1 MLWIALA
8 AIVAISALLL
18 LGRARGA
25 AVRVAALAL
34 ILLALANPSFTREDR
49 EPLSSVAAVV
59 IDKSPSQNFG
69 TRNQETAKAQEALV
83 DTLKK
88 IKGLEVRVVEAGQAD
103 GETDGTKLFGAL
115 SSALSDVPVDRVAGA
130 FLITDGRV
138 HDIPANAAA
147 LGFQAPVHAL
157 VTGRKD
163 ERDRRIAIS
172 AAPRFGI
179 VGQPQTITYRLD
191 DQGVTGQRAKIVVR
205 RDGEVVSERTMQSG
219 QTANVEIDIK
229 HAGPNIVE
237 IEASP
242 LENELTLVNNRAVVS
257 IDGVRDKLRVLL
269 VSGEPHSGE
278 RTWRNLLKSDAS
290 VDLVH
295 FTILRPPEKQ
305 DGTPIN
311 ELSLIAFPTRELFQ
325 QKINEFHLIIF
336 DRYAR
341 QGVLPIA
348 YFDNIARYVRAGG
361 AVLVSAG
368 PDYASTTSIWR
379 TPLDTVL
386 PAEPV
391 GVTEKPFYA
400 HLSDAG
406 KRHPVTRG
414 LEGSANEPPRWSRF
428 FRTVDTRNA
437 ITPPV
442 MTGADGK
449 PLLLLS
455 RFGEGRVALL
465 LSDHIW
471 LWARGFEGGGPHLD
485 LLRRTSHWLMKQ
497 PDLDE
502 EALRL
507 QIQGKD
513 LVVLRQTMA
522 DNVPPVTVTS
532 PSGATKRTHADRKR
546 PRHLALHPSRQRTRP
561 LAGDRR
567 HAESPD
573 QCRADQSE
581 GIFRSHLHDRDAEAA
596 GAGDRRRRAA
606 RGRRRQHR
614 SAPCGAGA
622 RLRHLPRRWLDGRQD
637 ARRQRRQGRRRAADV
652 RRPDRAAAAA
662 RCVCSD
668 VDARGALSYV
678 DGRLVGYAALSARTP
693 SGKRIGQSGP
703 FLDVHSRFARNK
715 ARVEARL
722 DRVLVHAGADED
734 DLLSAIAIEF
744 VPVLLQRLPPERI
757 VRPAVGRHI
766 GPPKPETFGS
776 DDRAGLTQFTQPL
789 RTRSDPEMSLRADN
803 AGPSLPAGTDGI
815 SSGSN
820 GRRAR

>member
-1 MLWIALA
+1 MQYGIAFTPLVPTFVLWLGLG
-8 AIVAISALLL
+8 AIVVVAGLLL

-25 AVRVAALAL
+25 AIRVAALAL

-59 IDKSPSQNFG
+59 IDKSPSQGFG
-69 TRNQETAKAQEALV
+69 NRTEETARAQQALV
-83 DTLKK
+83 DRLKQ

-103 GETDGTKLFGAL
+103 GETDGTRLFGAL
-115 SSALSDVPVDRVAGA
+115 SSTLSDVPTDRVAGA
-130 FLITDGRV
+130 FMITDGRV
-138 HDIPANAAA
+138 HDIPASAAA
-147 LGFQAPVHAL
+147 LGFSAPVHAL
-157 VTGRKD
+157 ITGQKD

-179 VGQPQTITYRLD
+179 VGQVQTITYRLD
-191 DQGVTGQRAKIVVR
+191 DQGVSGERARVVVR
-205 RDGEVVSERTMQSG
+205 RDGDVINERTVQSG
-219 QTANVEIDIK
+219 QTVNVDIDIK

-242 LENELTLVNNRAVVS
+242 LENELTLVNNRAVVA

-269 VSGEPHSGE
+269 VSGEPHAGE

-325 QKINEFHLIIF
+325 QKINEFQLIIF

-368 PDYASTTSIWR
+368 PDYASSTSIWR
-379 TPLDTVL
+379 TPLDSVL

-406 KRHPVTRG
+406 KRHPVTRD
-414 LEGSANEPPRWSRF
+414 LDGSASEPPHWSRF

-437 ITPPV
+437 STPPV

-455 RFGEGRVALL
+455 RYGEGRVALL

-471 LWARGFEGGGPHLD
+471 LWARGYEGGGPHLD
-485 LLRRTSHWLMKQ
+485 LLRRMSHWLMKQ

-507 QIQGKD
+507 QTQGHD
-513 LVVLRQTMA
+513 LVVQRQTMA
-522 DNVPPVTVTS
+522 DSVTPVTVTS
-532 PSGATKRTHADRKR
+532 PSGKTRELTLTASEPGLWKSTTPADELGLWQATDGTLK
-546 PRHLALHPSRQRTRP
+546 ALINVGPVNPKEFSEVTSTPEMLKP
-561 LAGDRR
+561 LL
-567 HAESPD
+567 
-573 QCRADQSE
+573 QST
-581 GIFRSHLHDRDAEAA
+581 G
-596 GAGDRRRRAA
+596 G
-606 RGRRRQHR
+606 
-614 SAPCGAGA
+614 
-622 RLRHLPRRWLDGRQD
+622 D
-637 ARRQRRQGRRRAADV
+637 ARRI
-652 RRPDRAAAAA
+652 
-662 RCVCSD
+662 
-668 VDARGALSYV
+668 V
-678 DGRLVGYAALSARTP
+678 DGSSIDLP
-693 SGKRIGQSGP
+693 RI
-703 FLDVHSRFARNK
+703 
-715 ARVEARL
+715 
-722 DRVLVHAGADED
+722 
-734 DLLSAIAIEF
+734 
-744 VPVLLQRLPPERI
+744 VPVRASSVFHGDGWMGVKMRDASVVRGVGVLPM
-757 VRPAVGRHI
+757 
-766 GPPKPETFGS
+766 F
-776 DDRAGLTQFTQPL
+776 AGLIGLLLLLGAFAATWL
-789 RTRSDPEMSLRADN
+789 RE
-803 AGPSLPAGTDGI
+803 
-815 SSGSN
+815 
-820 GRRAR
+820 GR

>member
-1 MLWIALA
+1 MSYGIAFTPLVPSLVLWLALA
-8 AIVAISALLL
+8 AVVVIAGLLL
-18 LGRARGA
+18 LGRPRGA
-25 AVRVAALAL
+25 LVRIMALAL

-69 TRNQETAKAQEALV
+69 DRTRETAKAQEALV
-83 DTLKK
+83 DSLKK

-103 GETDGTKLFGAL
+103 GETDGTRLFGAL
-115 SSALSDVPVDRVAGA
+115 SSVLSDVPIDRVAGA

-147 LGFQAPVHAL
+147 LGFHAPVHAL
-157 VTGRKD
+157 ITGRKD

-179 VGQPQTITYRLD
+179 VGQVQTITYRLD
-191 DQGVTGQRAKIVVR
+191 DQGVSGQRAKVVVR
-205 RDGEVVSERTMQSG
+205 YDGEVINERTVLSG
-219 QTANVEIDIK
+219 QTVTVDIDIK

-242 LENELTLVNNRAVVS
+242 LENELTLVNNRAVVA

-325 QKINEFHLIIF
+325 QKINEFQLIIF

-348 YFDNIARYVRAGG
+348 YFDNIARYVRGGG

-368 PDYASTTSIWR
+368 PDYASSTSIWR
-379 TPLDTVL
+379 TPLDSVL

-400 HLSDAG
+400 TLSDVG
-406 KRHPVTRG
+406 KRHPVTRS
-414 LEGSANEPPRWSRF
+414 LEGSNTEPPHWSRF
-428 FRTVDTRNA
+428 FRTVETRNA
-437 ITPPV
+437 TSPPV

-471 LWARGFEGGGPHLD
+471 LWARGYEGGGPHLD
-485 LLRRTSHWLMKQ
+485 LLRRMSHWLMKQ

-502 EALRL
+502 EALHL
-507 QIQGKD
+507 QVRGHD
-513 LVVLRQTMA
+513 LVVRRQTMA
-522 DNVPPVTVTS
+522 DSVAPVTVTS
-532 PSGATKRTHADRKR
+532 PSGITRQLTLNASEPGTWVASIPADELGLWQATDGTLKALINVGPTNPKEFSEVTSTTDTLMPLMQATGGDSRRVVDGSGVEL
-546 PRHLALHPSRQRTRP
+546 PRILAVRASSVFR
-561 LAGDRR
+561 GD
-567 HAESPD
+567 
-573 QCRADQSE
+573 
-581 GIFRSHLHDRDAEAA
+581 GWLGVKMRDASVV
-596 GAGDRRRRAA
+596 
-606 RGRRRQHR
+606 RGV
-614 SAPCGAGA
+614 GV
-622 RLRHLPRRWLDGRQD
+622 LP
-637 ARRQRRQGRRRAADV
+637 
-652 RRPDRAAAAA
+652 
-662 RCVCSD
+662 
-668 VDARGALSYV
+668 
-678 DGRLVGYAALSARTP
+678 
-693 SGKRIGQSGP
+693 I
-703 FLDVHSRFARNK
+703 F
-715 ARVEARL
+715 
-722 DRVLVHAGADED
+722 
-734 DLLSAIAIEF
+734 
-744 VPVLLQRLPPERI
+744 
-757 VRPAVGRHI
+757 
-766 GPPKPETFGS
+766 
-776 DDRAGLTQFTQPL
+776 AGLIGLLLLLGAFAATWL
-789 RTRSDPEMSLRADN
+789 RE
-803 AGPSLPAGTDGI
+803 
-815 SSGSN
+815 
-820 GRRAR
+820 GR